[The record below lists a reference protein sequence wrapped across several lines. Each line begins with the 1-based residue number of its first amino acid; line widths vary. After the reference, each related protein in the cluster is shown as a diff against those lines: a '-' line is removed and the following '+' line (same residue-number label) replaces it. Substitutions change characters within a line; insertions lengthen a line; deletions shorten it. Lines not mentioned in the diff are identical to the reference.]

1 MKTQRYIL
9 IRKQA
14 LDCRVVTLKQLE
26 TTVRLPVDHIKSEDF
41 GRN

>member
-9 IRKQA
+9 ILRQV

-26 TTVRLPVDHIKSEDF
+26 TTIRLPAIEAVDF